1 MLFFLRNEALDEHAG
16 KHGVSREDAEH
27 VVRNAEPP
35 YPEDI
40 GEGKYRV
47 WGRTS
52 AGKYVQVVFTTREL
66 AEIGYAQLTF
76 PMLAAIWDDD
86 ALFIAIIHAMPMTDD
101 MKRQYRE

>member
-1 MLFFLRNEALDEHAG
+1 MDEHAAR
-16 KHGVSREDAEH
+16 HGVSREDAEH

-52 AGKYVQVVFTTREL
+52 AGEYIQVIFAIREL
-66 AEIGYAQLTF
+66 AEVDYTQLTP

-86 ALFIAIIHAMPMTDD
+86 AIFIAIIHAMPMTDD
-101 MKRQYRE
+101 MKRRHRQQD